1 MKPQEKV
8 DEDIKSIMEEV
19 LNRVCYAKTEMC
31 KDEPMQD
38 NPPLLLIAM
47 ESNED
52 NPDHDGALEYQK
64 ENNLSLPY
72 HIAVVPLIHKEN
84 VLEAYDE
91 VVHALP
97 IRPFSF
103 LLLCVEGYMRNDVSD
118 AEETEWAG
126 DVDRNRL
133 FEKDYKENPF
143 STVREGI
150 VFTAVDWSGSHI
162 WNVTS
167 LYRYD
172 DKGVPV
178 FDDEPTCTVSEVDE
192 NEEVGG
198 RIPDHLL
205 ATVAYMHLAVN
216 ALAYKDLLN
225 EAPKRK
231 TKE

>member
-1 MKPQEKV
+1 M
-8 DEDIKSIMEEV
+8 
-19 LNRVCYAKTEMC
+19 
-31 KDEPMQD
+31 
-38 NPPLLLIAM
+38 IAI

-52 NPDHDGALEYQK
+52 NPEHDETLEYQK
-64 ENNLSLPY
+64 DNNLSLPY
-72 HIAVVPLIHKEN
+72 HIAVVPLIHKDN

-103 LLLCVEGYMRNDVSD
+103 LLLCVEGYMKSPDPD
-118 AEETEWAG
+118 EEGNGWMGEM
-126 DVDRNRL
+126 NREGT

-150 VFTAVDWSGSHI
+150 ILTAVDWSGKHI
-162 WNVTS
+162 WNVS
-167 LYRYD
+167 AMYRYD
-172 DKGVPV
+172 DNGVPV
-178 FDDEPTCTVSEVDE
+178 FDDEPTCICSEVDE

-205 ATVAYMHLAVN
+205 ATVAYMHLAVS
-216 ALAYKDLLN
+216 ALAYKELLN

-231 TKE
+231 MKE

>member
-1 MKPQEKV
+1 MEPQQKV

-19 LNRVCYAKTEMC
+19 LNRICYAKTEMC
-31 KDEPMQD
+31 KREPMQD
-38 NPPLLLIAM
+38 NPPLLMIAI

-52 NPDHDGALEYQK
+52 NPEHDETLEYQK
-64 ENNLSLPY
+64 DNNLSLPY
-72 HIAVVPLIHKEN
+72 HIAVVPLIHKDN

-103 LLLCVEGYMRNDVSD
+103 LLLCVEGYMREAVS
-118 AEETEWAG
+118 AEEMNEWTNG
-126 DVDRNRL
+126 TN
-133 FEKDYKENPF
+133 EKDFKENPF

-150 VFTAVDWSGSHI
+150 ILTAVDWTGKHI
-162 WNVTS
+162 WNVS
-167 LYRYD
+167 AMYRYD
-172 DKGVPV
+172 DNGVPV
-178 FDDEPTCTVSEVDE
+178 FDNEPTCTCSEVDE
-192 NEEVGG
+192 DEEVGG

-205 ATVAYMHLAVN
+205 ATVAYMHLAVS
-216 ALAYKDLLN
+216 ALAYKELLN

>member
-1 MKPQEKV
+1 MEPQQKV

-19 LNRVCYAKTEMC
+19 LNRICYAKTEMC
-31 KDEPMQD
+31 KREPMQD
-38 NPPLLLIAM
+38 NPPLLMIDL

-52 NPDHDGALEYQK
+52 NPEHDETLEYQK
-64 ENNLSLPY
+64 DNNLSLPY
-72 HIAVVPLIHKEN
+72 HIAVVPLIHKDN

-103 LLLCVEGYMRNDVSD
+103 LLLCVEGYMREAVSD
-118 AEETEWAG
+118 EEMNEWTNG
-126 DVDRNRL
+126 TN
-133 FEKDYKENPF
+133 EKDFKENPF

-150 VFTAVDWSGSHI
+150 ILTAVDWSGKHI
-162 WNVTS
+162 WNVS
-167 LYRYD
+167 AMYRYD
-172 DKGVPV
+172 DNGVPV
-178 FDDEPTCTVSEVDE
+178 FDNEPTCTCSEVDE
-192 NEEVGG
+192 DEEVGG

-205 ATVAYMHLAVN
+205 ATVAYMHLAVS
-216 ALAYKDLLN
+216 ALAYKELLS